1 MKKVLLSFIVCLMMV
16 FGSVVKAETLPE
28 VTDHEKVKIYIFRG
42 NGCPHCETAVVEFYE
57 LGDKY
62 DDYLEVVSYEVWE
75 NSDNSLLASAVAKS
89 LGHNLTGVP
98 FLVVGDKYY
107 ANGMQDGVL
116 ESLVQ
121 DALEF
126 YQKDDYKDMVKEEI
140 KKGNYPGIE
149 ELTVKEVYEAKYA
162 KNEDDTNNTW
172 VVATIFVVL
181 IAGFAGLVY
190 VGKKK

>member
-98 FLVVGDKYY
+98 FIVVGDKYMS
-107 ANGMQDGVL
+107 GMPEGAL
-116 ESLVQ
+116 NTLVNY
-121 DALEF
+121 ALEF
-126 YQKDDYKDMVKEEI
+126 YQKADYKDMVKEEI

>member
-16 FGSVVKAETLPE
+16 FVPVVKAETLPE

-98 FLVVGDKYY
+98 FIVVGDKYMS
-107 ANGMQDGVL
+107 GMPDGAL
-116 ESLVQ
+116 NTLVNY
-121 DALEF
+121 ALEF
-126 YQKDDYKDMVKEEI
+126 YQKADYKDMVKEEI